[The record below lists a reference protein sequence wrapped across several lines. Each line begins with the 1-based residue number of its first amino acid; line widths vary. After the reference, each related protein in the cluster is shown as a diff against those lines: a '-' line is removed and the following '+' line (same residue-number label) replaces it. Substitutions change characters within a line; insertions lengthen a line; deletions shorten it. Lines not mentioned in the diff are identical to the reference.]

1 MLSTNYLNN
10 GSKAGLERVRVRVRV
25 RVCVCVCAT
34 RLKQDE
40 DEKELVDHCDTEP
53 EAPVS
58 FLGRETPSRG
68 RNKKRDKSGEID
80 RSR

>member
-10 GSKAGLERVRVRVRV
+10 GSKAGLERV

-68 RNKKRDKSGEID
+68 RGRNKKRDKSGEID

>member
-10 GSKAGLERVRVRVRV
+10 GSKAGLERVRVR
-25 RVCVCVCAT
+25 VCAT

-68 RNKKRDKSGEID
+68 RGRNKKRETKIE
-80 RSR
+80 R